1 MNTQAEPLV
10 RTIKDKCRIC
20 YTCVREC
27 PAKAIKI
34 SDGQAEV
41 ITERCIGCGNCVQ
54 VCSQNAKIVLDSIDS
69 VNEILNNNG
78 KKAAI
83 IAPSFPA
90 EFSEVDYQ
98 SLVGAIRKL
107 GFDLVNEVGFGADLV
122 AREMRRN
129 FKETDDKFI
138 STACPAIFGYVKRYR
153 PELVQYLAPVVSP
166 MVASARALRKLYN
179 EDLQIVF
186 IGPCIAKK
194 GEAYTDE
201 IEGEINE
208 VLTFKELRKMFDQM
222 EWNIQDSQASDF
234 DPPFG
239 NKGNIFPIKRG
250 MLETADLPENLMS
263 RDIVSANGRE
273 NFKEALDEFGESDMN
288 ARLLELLCC
297 EGCIMGAGMTSD
309 DPMYRKRTYVS
320 KYAEQHSREIDQG
333 EWREYMGKL
342 RDLDLCREFSTDD
355 QRVSIPDRK
364 TIEKILKDMGKE
376 KPEDE
381 LNCGACGYKTCV
393 DHAIAIHKGLA
404 EPEMCLPYSIE
415 KLNKTIEELRISD
428 EKLDNTRKA
437 LVQAE
442 KMASMGQLAAGIAH
456 ELNNPLGTVIM
467 FSNLLKE
474 EVDQE
479 EEKIEDLD
487 MIVQEAKRCKTIVSG
502 LLDFARKNKVEK
514 EKVNVQEMLDNFI
527 KTVKVDV
534 PDNIEL
540 NVNIDNF
547 EKDPYAYLDHDQF
560 IQVLSNLVNNSFNA
574 MEEDGGTLSIVAKG
588 QKNKVIFKIK
598 DTGKGISEKHLSKI
612 FEPFFT
618 TKKRGKGTGLGLSVL
633 YGIIKMHNGDIN
645 VDSNDDPEKGPTGTE
660 FTIKIP
666 REKKVKTNK
675 LNKEDRVTNE

>member
-1 MNTQAEPLV
+1 MNTKAEPLV

-41 ITERCIGCGNCVQ
+41 VNERCIGCGNCVQ
-54 VCSQNAKIVLDSIDS
+54 VCSQNAKVVLDSIDS
-69 VNEILNNNG
+69 VGNILNKKV

-90 EFSEVDYQ
+90 EFSDIDHKK
-98 SLVGAIRKL
+98 LIGAIRKM
-107 GFDLVNEVGFGADLV
+107 GFDFVNEVGFGADLV
-122 AREMRRN
+122 AREMRKL
-129 FKETDDKFI
+129 FTETDDKFI
-138 STACPAIFGYVKRYR
+138 STACPAIFGYVKKYR
-153 PELVQYLAPVVSP
+153 PELVQYLAPIVSP
-166 MVASARALRKLYN
+166 MVATARALRELYN
-179 EDLQIVF
+179 KNMEIVF

-208 VLTFKELRKMFDQM
+208 VLTFKELRKLF
-222 EWNIQDSQASDF
+222 EKQDFNWRNCEGSDF

-250 MLETADLPENLMS
+250 MLETAELPENLMS

-273 NFKEALDEFGESDMN
+273 NFKEALDEFGEGDMN

-297 EGCIMGAGMTSD
+297 EGCIMGAGMTSG

-320 KYAEQHSREIDQG
+320 KYAEEHSRKIDQG
-333 EWREYMGKL
+333 KWREYIGDL
-342 RDLDLCREFSTDD
+342 RKLDLGRNFSTDD
-355 QRVSIPDRK
+355 QRVSIPDRD
-364 TIEKILKDMGKE
+364 TIENILEDIGKE

-404 EPEMCLPYSIE
+404 EPEMCLPFAIE
-415 KLNKTIEELRISD
+415 KLNKTIEDLRISD

-474 EVDQE
+474 EIDEQKE
-479 EEKIEDLD
+479 ELEDLD
-487 MIVQEAKRCKTIVSG
+487 LIVKEAKRCKTIVSG
-502 LLDFARKNKVEK
+502 LLDFARKNKVDR
-514 EKVNVQEMLDNFI
+514 EKVNVPEMLDNFI

-534 PDNIEL
+534 PDNINL
-540 NVNIDNF
+540 DIQIDDF
-547 EKDPYAYLDHDQF
+547 EDNPYAYLDHDQF

-574 MEEDGGTLSIVAKG
+574 MEDTGGKLSIIARGEKE
-588 QKNKVIFKIK
+588 NVIFQVK
-598 DTGKGISEKHLSKI
+598 DTGEGIPEKHQSKI

-618 TKKRGKGTGLGLSVL
+618 TKKRGKGTGLGLSVI
-633 YGIIKMHNGDIN
+633 YGIIKMHNGDIT
-645 VDSNDDPEKGPTGTE
+645 VDSNDNPEKGPTGTE

-666 REKKVKTNK
+666 RKKNVKK
-675 LNKEDRVTNE
+675 

>member
-1 MNTQAEPLV
+1 MNTEAEPLV

-41 ITERCIGCGNCVQ
+41 IHERCIGCGNCVQ
-54 VCSQNAKIVLDSIDS
+54 VCSQNAKVVLDGKES
-69 VNEILNNNG
+69 VRKIFKSED

-90 EFSEVDYQ
+90 EFSDIP
-98 SLVGAIRKL
+98 SKKLVGTLRKM
-107 GFDLVNEVGFGADLV
+107 GFDFVNEVGFGADLV
-122 AREMRRN
+122 ALEMRKL
-129 FKETDDKFI
+129 FTETDNKFI
-138 STACPAIFGYVKRYR
+138 STACPAIFGYIKKYR

-166 MVASARALRKLYN
+166 MVATARALRQLFN
-179 EDLQIVF
+179 QNMNIVF

-208 VLTFKELRKMFDQM
+208 VLTFKELRELVDQM
-222 EWNIQDSQASDF
+222 DLDWEDCEASDF
-234 DPPFG
+234 DPPYG

-273 NFKEALDEFGESDMN
+273 NFKEALEEFGEGDMN

-297 EGCIMGAGMTSD
+297 EGCIMGAGMTSS

-320 KYAEQHSREIDQG
+320 KYAEQHCREIDQG
-333 EWREYMGKL
+333 EWREYMGRL
-342 RDLDLCREFSTDD
+342 RDLDLSREFSTDD

-364 TIEKILKDMGKE
+364 EIEKILQDIGKE

-381 LNCGACGYKTCV
+381 LNCGACGYPTCV

-404 EPEMCLPYSIE
+404 EPEMCLPFAIE
-415 KLNKTIEELRISD
+415 KLNKTIEDLRISD

-474 EVDQE
+474 EMN
-479 EEKIEDLD
+479 EKQNDLEDLE
-487 MIVQEAKRCKTIVSG
+487 MIVNEAKRCKTIVSG
-502 LLDFARKNKVEK
+502 LLDFARKNKVDR
-514 EKVNVQEMLDNFI
+514 EKVNVSQMLDNFI
-527 KTVKVDV
+527 KTIKVDL

-540 NVNIDNF
+540 EVETKNLEEN
-547 EKDPYAYLDHDQF
+547 PMAYLDHDQF
-560 IQVLSNLVNNSFNA
+560 IQVLSNLVNNSINA
-574 MEEDGGTLSIVAKG
+574 MEEEGGTLAIIARGKADH
-588 QKNKVIFKIK
+588 VIFKVE
-598 DTGKGISEKHLSKI
+598 DTGAGIPEKHLSKI

-618 TKKRGKGTGLGLSVL
+618 TKKRGKGTGLGLSVI
-633 YGIIKMHNGDIN
+633 YGIIKMHNGDIT
-645 VDSNDDPEKGPTGTE
+645 VDSNDDPEKGPTGTK

-666 REKKVKTNK
+666 RDKTVKS
-675 LNKEDRVTNE
+675 

>member
-1 MNTQAEPLV
+1 MNTEAEPLV

-34 SDGQAEV
+34 SDGQADV
-41 ITERCIGCGNCVQ
+41 IHERCIGCGNCVQ
-54 VCSQNAKIVLDSIDS
+54 VCSQNAKVVHDSIEPVKS
-69 VNEILNNNG
+69 ILASKQ

-90 EFSEVDYQ
+90 EFSDLEYKQ
-98 SLVGAIRKL
+98 LVGAIRKL
-107 GFDLVNEVGFGADLV
+107 GFDFVNEVGFGADLV
-122 AREMRRN
+122 AREMRKL
-129 FKETDDKFI
+129 FTETDDKYI

-153 PELVQYLAPVVSP
+153 PELVEYLAPVVSP
-166 MVASARALRKLYN
+166 MVATARALRELYN
-179 EDLQIVF
+179 QDMQIVF

-201 IEGEINE
+201 IEDEINE
-208 VLTFKELRKMFDQM
+208 VLTFKELREMFEQM
-222 EWNIQDSQASDF
+222 DWSPQDCDESQF

-239 NKGNIFPIKRG
+239 NTGNIFPIKRG
-250 MLETADLPENLMS
+250 MLETANLPENLMS

-273 NFKEALDEFGESDMN
+273 NFKEALDEFGEGDMN

-320 KYAEQHSREIDQG
+320 KYAEQHCREIDQG
-333 EWREYMGKL
+333 EWREYMGEL
-342 RDLDLCREFSTDD
+342 RELDLTREFSTDD
-355 QRVSIPDRK
+355 QRVSIPSRDK
-364 TIEKILKDMGKE
+364 IEEILKEMGKE

-381 LNCGACGYKTCV
+381 LNCGACGYQTCV

-404 EPEMCLPYSIE
+404 EPEMCLPFAIE
-415 KLNKTIEELRISD
+415 KLNRTIEDLRISD

-474 EVDQE
+474 EIEEDEQE
-479 EEKIEDLD
+479 IEDLD
-487 MIVQEAKRCKTIVSG
+487 MIVQEAKRCKSIVSG
-502 LLDFARKNKVEK
+502 LLDFARKNKVDQ
-514 EKVNVQEMLDNFI
+514 EKVNVPEMLDNFI

-540 NVNIDNF
+540 KVDIDDF
-547 EKDPYAYLDHDQF
+547 EEDPYAYIDHDQF

-574 MEEDGGTLSIVAKG
+574 MEEKGGTLSILAEGK
-588 QKNKVIFKIK
+588 QDKVIFKVK

-618 TKKRGKGTGLGLSVL
+618 TKQRGKGTGLGLSVI

-645 VDSNDDPEKGPTGTE
+645 VDSNDDPAKGPTGTE

-666 REKKVKTNK
+666 REK
-675 LNKEDRVTNE
+675 RVNN

>member
-1 MNTQAEPLV
+1 MNTEAEPLV

-34 SDGQAEV
+34 SDGQADV
-41 ITERCIGCGNCVQ
+41 IHERCIGCGNCVQ
-54 VCSQNAKIVLDSIDS
+54 VCSQNAKVVLDSIEP
-69 VNEILNNNG
+69 VKNILASDQ

-90 EFSEVDYQ
+90 EFYDLEYKQ
-98 SLVGAIRKL
+98 LIGAIRKL
-107 GFDLVNEVGFGADLV
+107 GFDFVNEVGFGADLV
-122 AREMRRN
+122 AREMRRL
-129 FKETDDKFI
+129 FTETDDKYI

-153 PELVQYLAPVVSP
+153 PELVEYLAPVVSP
-166 MVASARALRKLYN
+166 MVATARALRELYHQ
-179 EDLQIVF
+179 DMQIVF

-194 GEAYTDE
+194 GEAYTDT
-201 IEGEINE
+201 IENEINE
-208 VLTFKELRKMFDQM
+208 VLTFKELREMLEQVDWSM
-222 EWNIQDSQASDF
+222 YECEESQF

-239 NKGNIFPIKRG
+239 NTGNIFPIKRG
-250 MLETADLPENLMS
+250 MLETANLPENLMS

-273 NFKEALDEFGESDMN
+273 NFKEALDEFGEGDMN

-309 DPMYRKRTYVS
+309 APMYRKRTYVS
-320 KYAEQHSREIDQG
+320 KYAEQHCREIDQG

-342 RDLDLCREFSTDD
+342 RELDLSRQFTTDD
-355 QRVSIPDRK
+355 QRVSIPSRGK
-364 TIEKILKDMGKE
+364 IEEILKQMGKE

-381 LNCGACGYKTCV
+381 LNCGACGYQTCV

-404 EPEMCLPYSIE
+404 EPEMCLPYAIE
-415 KLNKTIEELRISD
+415 KLNKTIEDLRISD

-474 EVDQE
+474 EIEDEEQE
-479 EEKIEDLD
+479 IEDLD
-487 MIVQEAKRCKTIVSG
+487 MIVQEAKRCKSIVSG
-502 LLDFARKNKVEK
+502 LLDFARKNKVDR
-514 EKVNVQEMLDNFI
+514 EKVNVPEMLDNFI

-534 PDNIEL
+534 PDNINLE
-540 NVNIDNF
+540 VDIDDF
-547 EKDPYAYLDHDQF
+547 EEDPYAYIDHDQF

-574 MEEDGGTLSIVAKG
+574 MEEKGGTLSILAEG
-588 QKNKVIFKIK
+588 EEDKVIFKVK

-618 TKKRGKGTGLGLSVL
+618 TKQRGKGTGLGLSVI

-660 FTIKIP
+660 FTIEIP
-666 REKKVKTNK
+666 REKGTN
-675 LNKEDRVTNE
+675 N

>member
-1 MNTQAEPLV
+1 MNTEAEPLV

-34 SDGQAEV
+34 SDGQADV
-41 ITERCIGCGNCVQ
+41 IHERCIGCGNCVQ
-54 VCSQNAKIVLDSIDS
+54 VCSQNAKVVLDSIEP
-69 VNEILNNNG
+69 VKNILASDK

-90 EFSEVDYQ
+90 EFSDLEYKQ
-98 SLVGAIRKL
+98 LVGAIRKL
-107 GFDLVNEVGFGADLV
+107 GFDFVNEVGFGADLV
-122 AREMRRN
+122 AREMRRL
-129 FKETDDKFI
+129 FTETDDKYI

-153 PELVQYLAPVVSP
+153 PELVEYLAPVVSP
-166 MVASARALRKLYN
+166 MVATARALRELYHQ
-179 EDLQIVF
+179 DMQIVF

-194 GEAYTDE
+194 GEAYTDT
-201 IEGEINE
+201 IENEINE
-208 VLTFKELRKMFDQM
+208 VLTFKELREMLEQM
-222 EWNIQDSQASDF
+222 DWSMYECEESQF

-239 NKGNIFPIKRG
+239 NTGNIFPIKRG
-250 MLETADLPENLMS
+250 MLETANLPENLMS

-273 NFKEALDEFGESDMN
+273 NFKEALDEFGEGDMN

-297 EGCIMGAGMTSD
+297 EGCIMGAGMTSE

-320 KYAEQHSREIDQG
+320 KYAEQHCREIDQG

-342 RDLDLCREFSTDD
+342 RELDLSRQFTTDD
-355 QRVSIPDRK
+355 QRVSIPSRVK
-364 TIEKILKDMGKE
+364 IEEILKQMGKE

-381 LNCGACGYKTCV
+381 LNCGACGYQTCV

-404 EPEMCLPYSIE
+404 EPEMCLPYAIE
-415 KLNKTIEELRISD
+415 KLNKTIEDLRISD

-456 ELNNPLGTVIM
+456 ELNNLLTTVIM

-474 EVDQE
+474 EIEDEEQE
-479 EEKIEDLD
+479 IEDLD
-487 MIVQEAKRCKTIVSG
+487 MIVQEAKRCKSIVSG
-502 LLDFARKNKVEK
+502 LLDFARKNKVDR
-514 EKVNVQEMLDNFI
+514 EKVNVPEMLDNFI

-534 PDNIEL
+534 PDNINLE
-540 NVNIDNF
+540 VDIDDF
-547 EKDPYAYLDHDQF
+547 EEDPFAYIDHDQF

-574 MEEDGGTLSIVAKG
+574 MEDEGGTLSILAEG
-588 QKNKVIFKIK
+588 EEDKVIFKVK

-618 TKKRGKGTGLGLSVL
+618 TKQRGKGTGLGLSVI

-660 FTIKIP
+660 FTIEIP
-666 REKKVKTNK
+666 REKGAN
-675 LNKEDRVTNE
+675 N